1 MKTYRTA
8 LIIIASLCLIVPAL
22 SGCGPKIITVPL
34 RDNIKFAERTPKIAL
49 PIGLYVSPE
58 AREYVIKYQLA
69 GPLGKVNEFRHMPI
83 GRALMPNGQRSL
95 SKVFQTVQIMDSP
108 EKAPPYYVELKADP
122 ASSLE
127 MGRWKFSEKS
137 VDLHLVC
144 MVKRSNGALI
154 WKKTINSKSAKSNP
168 QGWLAGVAMHHAI
181 KASNTKLKAAGE
193 ESLYLCLESLNAELI
208 KNKASIFR

>member
-1 MKTYRTA
+1 MKNNRTA
-8 LIIIASLCLIVPAL
+8 VSIIASICLIVPVL
-22 SGCGPKIITVPL
+22 SGCGPKIITVSL

-69 GPLGKVNEFRHMPI
+69 GPLGKVNEFRHMPV
-83 GRALMPNGQRSL
+83 GAALMPNAQRSL
-95 SKVFQTVQIMDSP
+95 SKVFQAVQPMDSP
-108 EKAPPYYVELKADP
+108 EKAPAYYVEIKADP

-137 VDLHLVC
+137 VDLYLVC

-154 WKKTINSKSAKSNP
+154 WKKTINSKAAKSNP
-168 QGWLAGVAMHHAI
+168 QGWLAGVWMPAAI
-181 KASNTKLKAAGE
+181 KGSNTKLKAAGE
-193 ESLYLCLESLNAELI
+193 ESLYLCLEALNAELI
-208 KNKASIFR
+208 KNKAAIFR